1 VCKRA
6 KAILDLPSVADAHT
20 GAIAAVQRTDSA
32 LRLNVHFHILVLDGV
47 YVRDA
52 TYDALVF
59 HTLPTPTHAEVA
71 DIARRT
77 AQRIEKIL
85 RAHGRSLDPA
95 MQDGQDDEPPKLCS
109 DEPGL
114 AACYAAAARGVA
126 ASGDRAGQAPLR
138 LLVSPAPAV
147 SEIYDEN
154 DPVAEVRGVNLHAR
168 QCVDGRDRRQLERL
182 CRYIT
187 RPPLAQDRLELRPDG
202 KLELTLKSVWKDGT
216 RAILLPPRDLIIRL
230 IAAIPPPRFHLV
242 RYFGVLSSHSKF
254 RSEVVPKPPQ
264 DSAAFKPP
272 PASGDQLEFPKLKPQ
287 TDDSRPSRKR
297 WAWLLAHVFRAD
309 LDTCVRCGGPM
320 RWLKAA
326 TTEQAATA
334 LLAKL
339 GLAPQPPPTPPRV
352 SLGQLRFGFC

>member
-1 VCKRA
+1 MFNSSDSRA
-6 KAILDLPSVADAHT
+6 LT
-20 GAIAAVQRTDSA
+20 
-32 LRLNVHFHILVLDGV
+32 DGV

-52 TYDALVF
+52 TSDALVF
-59 HTLPTPTHAEVA
+59 HTLPTPTQAQVA
-71 DIARRT
+71 YIARRT

-85 RAHGRSLDPA
+85 RANGRSLDPA
-95 MQDGQDDEPPKLCS
+95 MQDDEPPKLCS

-147 SEIYDEN
+147 SDIHDEN

-202 KLELTLKSVWKDGT
+202 KLELTLKNVWKDGT

-242 RYFGVLSSHSKF
+242 RYFGVLSSHSKL

-272 PASGDQLEFPKLKPQ
+272 PASGDQLEIPKLKPQ
-287 TDDSRPSRKR
+287 PDDTRPSRKR
-297 WAWLLAHVFRAD
+297 WAWLLAHVFRAKSRY
-309 LDTCVRCGGPM
+309 LCPL
-320 RWLKAA
+320 RWTHALARSRHHRTGCHRPARPAWACSSASSDA
-326 TTEQAATA
+326 TTGFVWAAEVWV
-334 LLAKL
+334 L
-339 GLAPQPPPTPPRV
+339 
-352 SLGQLRFGFC
+352 LRF

>member
-1 VCKRA
+1 
-6 KAILDLPSVADAHT
+6 
-20 GAIAAVQRTDSA
+20 VQRTDSA
-32 LRLNVHFHILVLDGV
+32 LWLNVHFHVLALDGV

-52 TYDALVF
+52 TNDVLLF
-59 HTLPTPTHAEVA
+59 HTLPTPTRSEVA
-71 DIARRT
+71 GIARRT

-85 RAHGRSLDPA
+85 GANGRSLDPV

-114 AACYAAAARGVA
+114 AACYAAATRGVA

-147 SEIYDEN
+147 SEIHDEN
-154 DPVAEVRGVNLHAR
+154 DSVAEVRGVNLHAH
-168 QCVDGRDRRQLERL
+168 QCVDGRDRRKLERL

-187 RPPLAQDRLELRPDG
+187 RPPLAQDCLELRP
-202 KLELTLKSVWKDGT
+202 
-216 RAILLPPRDLIIRL
+216 R
-230 IAAIPPPRFHLV
+230 
-242 RYFGVLSSHSKF
+242 
-254 RSEVVPKPPQ
+254 PPQ
-264 DSAAFKPP
+264 DSSTFGPP

-287 TDDSRPSRKR
+287 TDDSHPSRKP

-320 RWLKAA
+320 RWLEAA

-339 GLAPQPPPTPPRV
+339 GLAPQSPPTPPPV
-352 SLGQLRFGFC
+352 SFGQLRLNFC

>member
-1 VCKRA
+1 
-6 KAILDLPSVADAHT
+6 
-20 GAIAAVQRTDSA
+20 VQRTDSA
-32 LRLNVHFHILVLDGV
+32 IRLNVHFHILALDGV
-47 YVRDA
+47 TVRDA

-187 RPPLAQDRLELRPDG
+187 RPP
-202 KLELTLKSVWKDGT
+202 
-216 RAILLPPRDLIIRL
+216 
-230 IAAIPPPRFHLV
+230 PRFHLV

-272 PASGDQLEFPKLKPQ
+272 PASGDQLEFPKANPQ
-287 TDDSRPSRKR
+287 TDDSRPSRTR

-320 RWLKAA
+320 RWLEAA
-326 TTEQAATA
+326 TTVQAAAA

-339 GLAPQPPPTPPRV
+339 GLAPQPPPTPTQV
-352 SLGQLRFGFC
+352 SFGQLRFGFC